1 MDCLFKVVSLDDST
15 LRMKAEKIARNKVA
29 FQIHFV
35 TYLAVNVFLFGL
47 WLWTSQVSG
56 EYFPW
61 FLFPLTGWGIGVL
74 VHFFAV
80 YRGEGYIVRLEEKEY
95 LKLKGKNGN

>member
-1 MDCLFKVVSLDDST
+1 MDETTMRL
-15 LRMKAEKIARNKVA
+15 KADKIARDKVA

-35 TYLAVNVFLFGL
+35 VYAAVNVFLFGL

-56 EYFPW
+56 ESFPW

-80 YRGEGYIVRLEEKEY
+80 YRGEGYIVRLGEKEY
-95 LKLKGKNGN
+95 KKLKDRYKT